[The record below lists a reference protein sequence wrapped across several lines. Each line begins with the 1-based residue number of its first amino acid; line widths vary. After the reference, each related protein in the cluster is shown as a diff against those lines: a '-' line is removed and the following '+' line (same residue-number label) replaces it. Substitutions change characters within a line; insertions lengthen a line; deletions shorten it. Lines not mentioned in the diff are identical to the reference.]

1 VIVIFVPVLFVHRL
15 YLPVCMLKLDL
26 PAYKTLSSFP
36 KDESLRSTWIK
47 VCKIEEKFKK
57 VKDAVICSQHFQIT
71 DYDQTRLP
79 QKILLKESV
88 PSQKLTLNKMPDNL
102 PNFHI
107 PGNDNDVAN
116 LCNFITYLF
125 SFVENDP
132 PSILPQLSVQ
142 ADARYI
148 GDLQPHHFNSPRKA
162 KRHINMTT
170 TYVDEQKQQIKKL
183 KTENTKL
190 ITKINNL
197 DNLLD
202 QLVEKKLLAE
212 ERQETVMVQIDY

>member
-1 VIVIFVPVLFVHRL
+1 
-15 YLPVCMLKLDL
+15 
-26 PAYKTLSSFP
+26 
-36 KDESLRSTWIK
+36 
-47 VCKIEEKFKK
+47 
-57 VKDAVICSQHFQIT
+57 
-71 DYDQTRLP
+71 
-79 QKILLKESV
+79 
-88 PSQKLTLNKMPDNL
+88 
-102 PNFHI
+102 
-107 PGNDNDVAN
+107 
-116 LCNFITYLF
+116 
-125 SFVENDP
+125 
-132 PSILPQLSVQ
+132 VQ

-162 KRHINMTT
+162 KRHINMIT